1 MFSHKVTTHGD
12 FLFLVLLDFMFFVPI
27 EIAGTSSIIVDHVHL
42 AIRALFGGLMPYIAL
57 IMILA
62 GAILPLIRKSYK
74 NSFAD
79 FVIVVFKVLGAIIG
93 VMYVFILVQHY
104 YSKGLRSVS
113 I

>member
-1 MFSHKVTTHGD
+1 
-12 FLFLVLLDFMFFVPI
+12 MFFVPI